1 VAGLSRRYLEAV
13 VRGDAAS
20 AGRVIAEGLARGV
33 SAISLYLDVVGGA
46 QVRVGDLWH
55 RGRLSVAQEHLATQI
70 GLAQLDRLRQSLH
83 RRGASGRRAVVA
95 AVEDEQHELG
105 ARVVA
110 DFLSMDGW
118 EVDFLGANLPTA
130 DLVDFVRR
138 RAPDLVALSATL
150 PEHLPA
156 LARAISAL
164 RALPRPP
171 RVLAGG
177 AALSAEGQARA
188 HGADADGRDALAAV
202 QEARRLFADAA
213 APRSLPAYLKA
224 LGERVQSL
232 RKGRRWSQQEL
243 ADAAGL
249 DRTYISAVEHGK
261 QNVTLGAI
269 MKLADALKVPVD
281 GLLTGSEGPETP

>member
-1 VAGLSRRYLEAV
+1 LSRRYLEAV

-83 RRGASGRRAVVA
+83 RRGPSGRRAVVA
-95 AVEDEQHELG
+95 AVEGEQHELG
-105 ARVVA
+105 PRVVA

-150 PEHLPA
+150 PA
-156 LARAISAL
+156 LARAMAAL

-171 RVLAGG
+171 RLLAGG

-213 APRSLPAYLKA
+213 PRSLPTFLKA

-232 RKGRRWSQQEL
+232 RKGHRWSQQEL

-281 GLLTGSEGPETP
+281 GLLTGPESPETP